1 MEALEEV
8 TLYCDINGEIVL
20 PDTVPAVMND
30 NSRQDVAVTW
40 DQIDEAAL
48 KAAGVASCA
57 GAWGK
62 IDDAELNSM
71 GE

>member
-1 MEALEEV
+1 
-8 TLYCDINGEIVL
+8 
-20 PDTVPAVMND
+20 MND